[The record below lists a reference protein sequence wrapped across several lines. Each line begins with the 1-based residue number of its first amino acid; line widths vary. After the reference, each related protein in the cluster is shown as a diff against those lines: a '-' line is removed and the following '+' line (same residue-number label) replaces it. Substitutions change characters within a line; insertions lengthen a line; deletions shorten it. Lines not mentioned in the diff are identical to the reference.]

1 MQNMVLSRTNCEP
14 LEDEDI
20 QRVNKKRRYFS
31 SEGEEN
37 RKNRSAK
44 NSGGRMRNARRVGM
58 RVCAPNT
65 SFGM

>member
-1 MQNMVLSRTNCEP
+1 MSLWKTRISNAW
-14 LEDEDI
+14 I
-20 QRVNKKRRYFS
+20 KKGGILS

-58 RVCAPNT
+58 RGCAPNT

>member
-1 MQNMVLSRTNCEP
+1 MW
-14 LEDEDI
+14 I
-20 QRVNKKRRYFS
+20 KKGGILS

-58 RVCAPNT
+58 RGCAPNT